1 MSELKIPLVW
11 LHHTSHPRAKCLR
24 PRDPDFRLR
33 DCLRSRRN
41 LSPAVDNVDCDHCL
55 PSPARH
61 IWPSLTRRS
70 IISGHNCVQMIEYLS
85 VSAKLSHL
93 DVIRRYHNKLRRC
106 LTHDYLS
113 HIIENKQ
120 IKSLSMRPGEGVLQ
134 LRNQTIYLTFHR
146 DD

>member
-33 DCLRSRRN
+33 DCLRRRRN
-41 LSPAVDNVDCDHCL
+41 LSPAVDNVL
-55 PSPARH
+55 WSLFTQPRH

-106 LTHDYLS
+106 LTRMTISPTSLK
-113 HIIENKQ
+113 INKS
-120 IKSLSMRPGEGVLQ
+120 SLFQCGRGEGVLQ